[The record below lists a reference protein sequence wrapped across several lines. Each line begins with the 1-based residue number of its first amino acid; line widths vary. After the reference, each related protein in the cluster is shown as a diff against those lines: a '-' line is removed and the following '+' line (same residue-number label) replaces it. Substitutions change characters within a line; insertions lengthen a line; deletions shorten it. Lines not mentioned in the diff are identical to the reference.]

1 MKVTIDRA
9 GRVVVPKP
17 LRDQLGFSPDVPL
30 EIDVVDGH
38 LELSAPTDVA
48 RVVEGP
54 NGPLVAATDAP
65 ISDQEVRHLLE
76 ATRER
81 R

>member
-17 LRDQLGFSPDVPL
+17 LRDALGLAPHTVL
-30 EIDVVDGH
+30 EIEAIDGR
-38 LELSAPTDVA
+38 LEITPDAPPAEIVT
-48 RVVEGP
+48 GP
-54 NGPLVAATDAP
+54 NGPVVAAAGRAVTDE
-65 ISDQEVRHLLE
+65 SVRALLE
-76 ATRER
+76 ATRDR